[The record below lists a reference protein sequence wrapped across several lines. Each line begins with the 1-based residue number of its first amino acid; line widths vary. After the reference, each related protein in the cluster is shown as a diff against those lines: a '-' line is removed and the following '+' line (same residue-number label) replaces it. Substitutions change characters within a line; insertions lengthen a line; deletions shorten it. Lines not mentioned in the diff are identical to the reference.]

1 MLAAC
6 RYQLSLN
13 HKAKLIDS
21 LNEVQMQDN
30 DASFLAPEY
39 RDILQQQELIR
50 RELREQPGRLQF
62 LHGVVTDLYVD
73 QNKFKGNSVA
83 AKLPQL
89 QHLLNNYSLDA
100 LLQFFDAS
108 R

>member
-1 MLAAC
+1 
-6 RYQLSLN
+6 
-13 HKAKLIDS
+13 
-21 LNEVQMQDN
+21 MQDN